1 MINLSAEVLS
11 KHQKYIK
18 IITEI
23 KKSYKKSFKVPP
35 RVIHEIKNKINP
47 GNLFIMPAWEND
59 KYIGVKVSTS
69 FPSNTKINKPSI
81 HGRYILFS
89 SKTGI
94 ALAVID
100 GAELTAIRTVASAA
114 LATSI
119 LSRKDASSML
129 IVGTGKLASK
139 IPFFYRSV
147 RSIKTFYV
155 WGRNFYKAKKLC
167 DYFKKKKINA
177 IPVKNINEVSKIV
190 DIISCVTPSKK
201 SLVLGKD
208 VSKGCHIDL
217 VGSFNTSMRE
227 SDDNLIKR
235 GRVFFDNKEGG
246 FKEAGDVL
254 IPLKKKL
261 ISKSH
266 IKGDFYDLIQ
276 GRIKGRE
283 HDQQVTIYKSVGDA
297 LQDYCIARYFYKFL
311 KN

>member
-1 MINLSAEVLS
+1 MINLSAEILG

-35 RVIHEIKNKINP
+35 RVIHEIKNKTNP
-47 GNLFIMPAWEND
+47 GNLFIMPAWESD
-59 KYIGVKVSTS
+59 EYIGVKVSTS
-69 FPSNTKINKPSI
+69 FPSNTKINMPSI

-89 SKTGI
+89 SKTGFV
-94 ALAVID
+94 LSVID

-119 LSRKDASSML
+119 LSKKSASSML

-139 IPFFYRSV
+139 IPFFYGSV
-147 RSIKTFYV
+147 RNIKIFYV
-155 WGRNFYKAKKLC
+155 WGRNFSKAKELC
-167 DYFKKKKINA
+167 RNFKKNKINA
-177 IPVKNINEVSKIV
+177 IPIKNIKEVSKKV

-201 SLVLGKD
+201 PLVFGRY

-217 VGSFNTSMRE
+217 VGAFNISMRE
-227 SDDNLIKR
+227 SDNKLIER

-276 GRIKGRE
+276 EKVKGRTSNE
-283 HDQQVTIYKSVGDA
+283 QVTIYKSVGDA
-297 LQDYCIARYFYKFL
+297 LQDYSVARYFYKIL
-311 KN
+311 K

>member
-1 MINLSAEVLS
+1 MVNLSAETLG
-11 KHQKYIK
+11 KHKKYIK

-23 KKSYKKSFKVPP
+23 KNSYKKSFKVPP

-47 GNLFIMPAWEND
+47 GNLFIMPAWERD
-59 KYIGVKVSTS
+59 EYIGVKVSTS

-89 SKTGI
+89 SKTGFV
-94 ALAVID
+94 LSVID

-119 LSRKDASSML
+119 LSKKNASSML

-139 IPFFYRSV
+139 IPFFYGSV
-147 RSIKTFYV
+147 RNIKIYYV
-155 WGRNFYKAKKLC
+155 WGRNFSKAKELC
-167 DYFKKKKINA
+167 RNFKKNKINA
-177 IPVKNINEVSKIV
+177 IPVKNIKEVSKKV

-201 SLVLGKD
+201 SLVFGSY

-217 VGSFNTSMRE
+217 VVAFNISMRE
-227 SDDNLIKR
+227 SDDNLIKK
-235 GRVFFDNKEGG
+235 GKVFFDNKEGG
-246 FKEAGDVL
+246 FKEAGDIL

-261 ISKSH
+261 ISKKH

-276 GRIKGRE
+276 GKIKGRTSN
-283 HDQQVTIYKSVGDA
+283 DQVTIYKSVGDA
-297 LQDYCIARYFYKFL
+297 LQDYSVARYFYKIL
-311 KN
+311 K

>member
-89 SKTGI
+89 SKTGFV
-94 ALAVID
+94 LSVID
-100 GAELTAIRTVASAA
+100 GGELTAIRTVASAA

-119 LSRKDASSML
+119 LSKKSASSML

-139 IPFFYRSV
+139 IPFFYKSV
-147 RSIKTFYV
+147 RNIKIFYI
-155 WGRNFYKAKKLC
+155 WGRNFSKAKELC
-167 DYFKKKKINA
+167 KYSKRKKINA
-177 IPVKNINEVSKIV
+177 VAVKNIKEVSKKV
-190 DIISCVTPSKK
+190 DIISCVKP
-201 SLVLGKD
+201 
-208 VSKGCHIDL
+208 
-217 VGSFNTSMRE
+217 
-227 SDDNLIKR
+227 
-235 GRVFFDNKEGG
+235 
-246 FKEAGDVL
+246 
-254 IPLKKKL
+254 
-261 ISKSH
+261 
-266 IKGDFYDLIQ
+266 
-276 GRIKGRE
+276 
-283 HDQQVTIYKSVGDA
+283 
-297 LQDYCIARYFYKFL
+297 
-311 KN
+311 

>member
-1 MINLSAEVLS
+1 MINLNAEILN

-35 RVIHEIKNKINP
+35 RLIHEIKNKKNP
-47 GNLFIMPAWEND
+47 GNLFIMPAWENE

-89 SKTGI
+89 SQTGFV
-94 ALAVID
+94 LSVID

-119 LSRKDASSML
+119 LSKKSASSML

-139 IPFFYRSV
+139 IPFFYGSV
-147 RSIKTFYV
+147 RNIKTFYV
-155 WGRNFYKAKKLC
+155 WGRNFSKAKELC
-167 DYFKKKKINA
+167 KYFKKNKINA
-177 IPVKNINEVSKIV
+177 TAVKNIKEVSKKV

-201 SLVLGKD
+201 SLVLGKY

-217 VGSFNTSMRE
+217 VGAFNMSMRE
-227 SDDNLIKR
+227 SDDDLIKK

-246 FKEAGDVL
+246 FKEAGDIL
-254 IPLKKKL
+254 IPLKKRL
-261 ISKSH
+261 ISRSH
-266 IKGDFYDLIQ
+266 VKGDFYDLIQ
-276 GRIKGRE
+276 GRIKGRTD
-283 HDQQVTIYKSVGDA
+283 DQQVTIYKSVGDA
-297 LQDYCIARYFYKFL
+297 LQDYSIARYFYKL
-311 KN
+311 SK

>member
-1 MINLSAEVLS
+1 MINISSDFL
-11 KHQKYIK
+11 KKNQKYIK

-89 SKTGI
+89 SKTGFV
-94 ALAVID
+94 LSVID

-119 LSRKDASSML
+119 LSKKSASSML

-147 RSIKTFYV
+147 RNIKIFYV
-155 WGRNFYKAKKLC
+155 WGRNFSKAKVLC
-167 DYFKKKKINA
+167 KYFKKNKINA
-177 IPVKNINEVSKIV
+177 MPVKNISEVSKKV

-201 SLVLGKD
+201 SLVLGKN

-217 VGSFNTSMRE
+217 IGAFKKSMRE

-246 FKEAGDVL
+246 FKEAGDIL

-261 ISKSH
+261 ISKRH

-276 GRIKGRE
+276 DRVKGRTS
-283 HDQQVTIYKSVGDA
+283 DQQVTIYKSVGDA
-297 LQDYCIARYFYKFL
+297 LQDYSIARYFYKIS
-311 KN
+311 K